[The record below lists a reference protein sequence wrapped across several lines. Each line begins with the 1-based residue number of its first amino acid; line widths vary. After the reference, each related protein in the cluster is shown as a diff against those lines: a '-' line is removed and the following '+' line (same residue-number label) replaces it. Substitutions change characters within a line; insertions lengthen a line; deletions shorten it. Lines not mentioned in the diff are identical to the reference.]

1 MSQDNGQ
8 ILADYDQAEKALI
21 RHELEWW
28 CAPPNRAAA
37 VHAVAGGGDEHQAL
51 VEAVEALDA
60 AREKSSLRAT
70 RRMTRARPKPHQ
82 TRADP
87 NIPCP

>member
-1 MSQDNGQ
+1 MSQDNDK

-28 CAPPNRAAA
+28 CAPPNTAAA

-60 AREKSSLRAT
+60 ARERSSLRAT
-70 RRMTRARPKPHQ
+70 RRMATARRERH
-82 TRADP
+82 
-87 NIPCP
+87 

>member
-21 RHELEWW
+21 LHELEWW

-51 VEAVEALDA
+51 VEAVQALDA
-60 AREKSSLRAT
+60 VRGDMDARSGVVDRKGPTRSS
-70 RRMTRARPKPHQ
+70 
-82 TRADP
+82 
-87 NIPCP
+87 